1 MCSAVHAPNK
11 CHRWLSSLSFIIII
25 SRSCYPL
32 EEEGG
37 ERWETDGHSESQS
50 QGGQGKAS
58 RRGAVGAKEKRQ
70 EVSGDEI
77 KQVPNEL

>member
-1 MCSAVHAPNK
+1 M
-11 CHRWLSSLSFIIII
+11 
-25 SRSCYPL
+25 
-32 EEEGG
+32 
-37 ERWETDGHSESQS
+37 DGHSESQS

-77 KQVPNEL
+77 KQFPNEL